1 MVRCSSHSLCILSA
15 LRKGWGDDLCLGLSR
30 LVMAGVMKN
39 KLLGKRW
46 GVVCGV
52 CVGGGGRMIGVA
64 VVMEG
69 DGEWLQNSI

>member
-39 KLLGKRW
+39 KLLGSRW
-46 GVVCGV
+46 GVVFGV
-52 CVGGGGRMIGVA
+52 CVCVCGEGGMIGVA
-64 VVMEG
+64 VVVEG
-69 DGEWLQNSI
+69 DG